1 MKQWEVNRL
10 KSIQGTRVIW
20 ESLEKEKKQ
29 TNLNHEFLYEEFC
42 SEFLFACNMG
52 MLKLKW

>member
-20 ESLEKEKKQ
+20 ESLKKEKKQ
-29 TNLNHEFLYEEFC
+29 TNLNHEFLYE
-42 SEFLFACNMG
+42 
-52 MLKLKW
+52 